1 MRKIILEE
9 KDIKD
14 FEAMVNSL
22 PCFAKNVSEN
32 MAVSQAINALMQF
45 MGGKIQEVETT
56 EDPLPVG
63 SGGGLP
69 KPKK

>member
-9 KDIKD
+9 QDIKD

-32 MAVSQAINALMQF
+32 MAVSQAVNALMQF
-45 MGGKIQEVETT
+45 MGSKILKEEET
-56 EDPLPVG
+56 
-63 SGGGLP
+63 
-69 KPKK
+69 K